1 VTFPLFR
8 NLYPASRCLHYSQN
22 FTLIDLESRHDP
34 ICRQRI
40 LASNWSMIS
49 LQPSTCCV
57 PSSTDHR
64 SIVRFLVFLFAN
76 LLTLQLTR
84 CYDDPSYV
92 PSSAFIVQYNM
103 IMAIAARVRPP
114 AQSHYPGVTPSHYT
128 VASATTKPNPSPS
141 DIASRP
147 PSKIP
152 HDQFYNRMLPYFPDL
167 LHEPSLPDLQALLL
181 LMVYLIG
188 IYKMGHLWH
197 LSRIMSAIAYELG
210 LHRSDANWTNFNPLE
225 REMRKRVFFLTVGLD
240 LKVAK

>member
-1 VTFPLFR
+1 
-8 NLYPASRCLHYSQN
+8 
-22 FTLIDLESRHDP
+22 
-34 ICRQRI
+34 
-40 LASNWSMIS
+40 MIS
-49 LQPSTCCV
+49 LPPLICCV
-57 PSSTDHR
+57 PFSTDHR
-64 SIVRFLVFLFAN
+64 FIERHLLFFFSA
-76 LLTLQLTR
+76 LLTVQLNR

-92 PSSAFIVQYNM
+92 PSSAFVVQYSM

-114 AQSHYPGVTPSHYT
+114 AFSHCPGVTPSHYT
-128 VASATTKPNPSPS
+128 VASATTKPNPSPAN
-141 DIASRP
+141 ITSRP

-197 LSRIMSAIAYELG
+197 LSRIVSAIAYELG
-210 LHRSDANWTNFNPLE
+210 LHRSDANWTNLNPLE

>member
-1 VTFPLFR
+1 MSHSAQAVVLSR
-8 NLYPASRCLHYSQN
+8 SASPAK
-22 FTLIDLESRHDP
+22 
-34 ICRQRI
+34 
-40 LASNWSMIS
+40 
-49 LQPSTCCV
+49 
-57 PSSTDHR
+57 
-64 SIVRFLVFLFAN
+64 
-76 LLTLQLTR
+76 LTLLIFQLNQ

-92 PSSAFIVQYNM
+92 PGSAFVVQYNM

-114 AQSHYPGVTPSHYT
+114 TKSHYPGVTPSHYA
-128 VASATTKPNPSPS
+128 VASAPTTTKPDPFPSE
-141 DIASRP
+141 IASRP

-197 LSRIMSAIAYELG
+197 LSRIVSAIAYELG

-225 REMRKRVFFLTVGLD
+225 REMRKRVYFLTVGLD